1 MHRQALLTQ
10 LDDYRRRTP
19 TEAALVE
26 RYARFVRE
34 HSDCFLRSCL
44 PGHVTASAWIV
55 CPRTDRFL
63 LTHHRKLGRWL
74 QLGGHADGD
83 PDVQQ
88 VALREAREESGLE
101 TLEFCAAAD
110 GSLLLDLDVHRIP
123 ARSGEPAHEHFD
135 ARFLLLADSSESL
148 QLSEESHDLRW
159 NSQGP
164 EANALLEEESL
175 QRMMRKADA
184 RRGVRRAR

>member
-1 MHRQALLTQ
+1 MHREALLGQ
-10 LDDYRRRTP
+10 LDDYRRRYP
-19 TEAALVE
+19 TEKALVE

-34 HSDCFLRSCL
+34 HSDCFMRSCL
-44 PGHVTASAWIV
+44 RGHVTASAWIV

-63 LTHHRKLGRWL
+63 LTHHRKLDRWL

-83 PDVQQ
+83 SDVQQ

-101 TLEFCAAAD
+101 TLDPCAAED
-110 GSLLLDLDVHRIP
+110 GSVLLDLDIHRIP
-123 ARSGEPAHEHFD
+123 ARRSEPEHEHFD
-135 ARFLLLADSSESL
+135 ARFLLLADSSEPL

-159 NSQGP
+159 NSKGP
-164 EANALLEEESL
+164 EVEALLEEESL

-184 RRGVRRAR
+184 RLGVLRAR